1 MTCTKQLPLA
11 EPDGVCRAVYP
22 PDGASLPN
30 TLPVDVPDAEA
41 PFAVQDIVEITFWL
55 KVPAS
60 KTAELLLRYPCHTIV
75 VSALHI
81 SADCSPQY
89 SVAACLLQMSAS

>member
-1 MTCTKQLPLA
+1 MTYTKQLPLA

-30 TLPVDVPDAEA
+30 TLTVDVPDAEA
-41 PFAVQDIVEITFWL
+41 PFAVQDISKITFGL

-60 KTAELLLRYPCHTIV
+60 KTAELLLIYSCHAIF
-75 VSALHI
+75 VSVLHI
-81 SADCSPQY
+81 ST
-89 SVAACLLQMSAS
+89 V